1 MVISATYKFPHPFC
15 WRTRPRRRICIA
27 AKQRGLAMQDE
38 HFIRDWAGL
47 HHRASVATSHRGVA
61 APSQTSVSRKNRLP
75 IGNAYAVRPDSD
87 LKSGMSPV
95 ARASLRGF
103 AASVL
108 TFVLWVTVMVLA
120 TPTPGLASPLS
131 EAAPCGAHPVLA

>member
-1 MVISATYKFPHPFC
+1 M
-15 WRTRPRRRICIA
+15 A

-38 HFIRDWAGL
+38 HFMRDWVGL
-47 HHRASVATSHRGVA
+47 HDRASATSHGSPTPLIRTAVDRKSQ
-61 APSQTSVSRKNRLP
+61 PS
-75 IGNAYAVRPDSD
+75 IGSAYANRPPADGA
-87 LKSGMSPV
+87 SGISPL

-131 EAAPCGAHPVLA
+131 EAARCGAHPVLA